1 MRAFVDALVL
11 FRLAHLP
18 MRGLL
23 PAVPALVGTIVGL
36 VFGFVIPGWPPV
48 AILAFASAL
57 ALSIGVFGLF
67 IVPELREIFLNI
79 LKILRQKSLAMKE
92 LNAKK

>member
-1 MRAFVDALVL
+1 
-11 FRLAHLP
+11 
-18 MRGLL
+18 
-23 PAVPALVGTIVGL
+23 
-36 VFGFVIPGWPPV
+36 
-48 AILAFASAL
+48 LAFASAL